1 MSIDLAPHPFDAPAS
16 GPAVE
21 HFDIAIVGAGLSGV
35 GAACLLRS
43 KCPGKSIVILEAR
56 SAIGGTW
63 DLFRYPGVRSDSD
76 MATFGFRF
84 RPWSQPKAIADGPSI
99 VRYIRD
105 TAKDY
110 GVDRLIRFGQR
121 LVQASWSADC
131 ASWTLAVKQEGGGD
145 LRLACSF
152 LYMCTGYY
160 EYAQGYMPG
169 WPGMDRFAGAIV
181 HPQDWPEDLDTT
193 GKRVLV
199 IGSGATAVT
208 LVPALAETA
217 AHVAMLQRSPTFVAS
232 RPAEDAIA
240 NWMMRRLPRGIAAG
254 LVRWKNILLQMY
266 FYNLARRKPDF
277 VRAQLLKLA
286 KDQLGPGFDAAELFS
301 ARYNPWDQR
310 LCLVPDGDLF
320 AAMRKGKASIENGEV
335 ETFTANGLRL
345 RSGKTLEADVVVTA
359 TGLVV
364 RLLGGAEIV
373 VDGETVDAGKTL
385 TYKGAMLSGVPN
397 MAFAV
402 GYANAS
408 WTLKSELTAEYVCRV
423 INYMDGH
430 GYGVCTPRADDSL
443 VSDEPMMSLSSGYLR
458 RARAQ
463 LPKQGAKQP
472 WRMSQ
477 NYLRDLMTIRF
488 GALDDGALEFRPAEA
503 ASKAKAR

>member
-1 MSIDLAPHPFDAPAS
+1 
-16 GPAVE
+16 
-21 HFDIAIVGAGLSGV
+21 
-35 GAACLLRS
+35 
-43 KCPGKSIVILEAR
+43 
-56 SAIGGTW
+56 
-63 DLFRYPGVRSDSD
+63 
-76 MATFGFRF
+76 
-84 RPWSQPKAIADGPSI
+84 
-99 VRYIRD
+99 
-105 TAKDY
+105 
-110 GVDRLIRFGQR
+110 
-121 LVQASWSADC
+121 
-131 ASWTLAVKQEGGGD
+131 
-145 LRLACSF
+145 
-152 LYMCTGYY
+152 MCTGYY

-169 WPGMDRFAGAIV
+169 WPGMERFAGAIV

-240 NWMMRRLPRGIAAG
+240 NWMMRRLPRRIAAG

-286 KDQLGPGFDAAELFS
+286 QDQLGPGFDAAELFS

-320 AAMRKGKASIENGEV
+320 AAMRKGKASIENGEI
-335 ETFTANGLRL
+335 ETFTAKGLRL
-345 RSGKTLEADVVVTA
+345 WSGKALEADVVVTA

-423 INYMDGH
+423 INYMDVH
-430 GYGVCTPRADDSL
+430 RYGVCTPKADDSL
-443 VSDEPMMSLSSGYLR
+443 VSDEPMMSLSSGYLQ

-477 NYLRDLMTIRF
+477 NYLRDLITIRF
-488 GALDDGALEFRPAEA
+488 GALDDGALEFRTAEA
-503 ASKAKAR
+503 AGKAKAR

>member
-1 MSIDLAPHPFDAPAS
+1 MSIDFAPRPSDAPAL

-21 HFDIAIVGAGLSGV
+21 HFDIVIVGAGLSGV
-35 GAACLLRS
+35 GAACLIRS
-43 KCPGKSIVILEAR
+43 KCPGKSIVVLEAR

-110 GVDRLIRFGQR
+110 GVDRLIRFGLR
-121 LVQASWSADC
+121 LVQVSWSADS

-145 LRLACSF
+145 IRLACSF

-160 EYAQGYMPG
+160 EDAQGYMPG
-169 WPGMDRFAGAIV
+169 WPGMERFAGEIV
-181 HPQDWPEDLDTT
+181 HPQDWPEALETA
-193 GKRVLV
+193 GKRVVV

-254 LVRWKNILLQMY
+254 LARWKNSLLQMY
-266 FYNLARRKPDF
+266 LYNLARRKPDA

-286 KDQLGPGFDAAELFS
+286 QDQLGPGFDAAELFN

-320 AAMRKGKASIENGEV
+320 AAIRSGKASVVTGEI
-335 ETFTANGLRL
+335 ETFDEKGLRL
-345 RSGKTLEADVVVTA
+345 RSGKTLEADVIVTA
-359 TGLVV
+359 TGLVM
-364 RLLGGAEIV
+364 RLMGGAEII
-373 VDGETVDAGKTL
+373 VDGQTIDFSKTL
-385 TYKGAMLSGVPN
+385 TYKAAMISDVPN

-402 GYANAS
+402 GYTNAS
-408 WTLKSELTAEYVCRV
+408 WTLKSELTAEYVCRL
-423 INYMDGH
+423 INHMDRH
-430 GYGVCTPRADDSL
+430 GYAVCTPRAPDASF
-443 VSDEPMMSLSSGYLR
+443 SEEPTFPLKSGYVQ
-458 RARAQ
+458 RASAL
-463 LPKQGAKQP
+463 LPRQGAKQP
-472 WRMSQ
+472 WRMNQ
-477 NYLRDLMTIRF
+477 NYVRDLLACRF
-488 GALDDGALEFRPAEA
+488 GALNDGALEFRPAEA